1 MKIGTILNKPVDPA
15 EFRQAMAFCCNLANG
30 ARMMEYCDRYEIV
43 ERLAE
48 EPKRKAALDYEPEP
62 DPVEA
67 LAQRVEALEKRIAA
81 LETQK
86 K

>member
-1 MKIGTILNKPVDPA
+1 MNIGTILTKPVDPS
-15 EFRQAMAFCCNLANG
+15 EFRTAMAYCCDPANG
-30 ARMMEYCDRYEIV
+30 ARMMEYKDRYEIA
-43 ERLAE
+43 ERLAG
-48 EPKRKAALDYEPEP
+48 EPKRKATLDYEPEP

-67 LAQRVEALEKRIAA
+67 LAARVDTLEKRIAA

>member
-1 MKIGTILNKPVDPA
+1 MNIGTILTKPVDHVK
-15 EFRQAMAFCCNLANG
+15 FSTAMAWCCDPANG
-30 ARMMEYCDRYEIV
+30 ARMMEYKDRYEIA

-48 EPKRKAALDYEPEP
+48 GPKRKAALDYEPEP